1 MIKLGIVMD
10 PIATINIKKDTSFA
24 MLLEAQ
30 RRGYELHYME
40 MNDLYLINGEARA
53 RTRTLSVEQNYDK
66 WYEFKSEQDLPL
78 ADLDVILMRKDPPFD
93 TEFIYATYILERAEE
108 KGTLIVNKPQSL
120 RDCNEKLYTAWFSD
134 LTPETL
140 VTRNKAQLKAF
151 WQKHGDIIMKP
162 LDGMGGAS
170 IFRVKESDPN
180 IGVIAET
187 LTELGS
193 RYCMAQNYL
202 PAIKDGDKRVLV
214 VDGEPVPYCL
224 ARIPQGGETRGNL
237 AAGGRGEPRPLTESD
252 WEIARQAEI
261 TEGAAA
267 QDWLTTAMKR
277 LTPELRDVGRQG
289 GNWWR
294 ECHVGFLSGILNPKN
309 SLFYASLFSLG
320 FERGTSFGVQLG
332 YGVWMFCAVL
342 IWDLCIA
349 RAAGH
354 PPVVRRFM
362 AHVRKVERVTGVV
375 LLGIAAGI
383 VGAR

>member
-10 PIATINIKKDTSFA
+10 PIAHINIKKDSSFA

-40 MNDLYLINGEARA
+40 MADLYLNNGEARA
-53 RTRTLSVEQNYDK
+53 RTRLLSVEQNYDK
-66 WYEFKSEQDLPL
+66 WYEFGSEQDIAL
-78 ADLDVILMRKDPPFD
+78 ADLNVVLMRKDPPFD

-120 RDCNEKLYTAWFSD
+120 RDCNEKLFTAWFAD

-151 WQKHGDIIMKP
+151 WQQHGDIIMKP

-170 IFRVKESDPN
+170 IFRVKQDDPN

-187 LTELGS
+187 LTELGT

-237 AAGGRGEPRPLTESD
+237 AAGGRGEPRPLTDSD
-252 WEIARQAEI
+252 WEIARRVGPTLKAKGLIFVGLDIIGDRLTEINVTSPTCIREIEAEFPVSI
-261 TEGAAA
+261 TGMLFDAIE
-267 QDWLTTAMKR
+267 KR
-277 LTPELRDVGRQG
+277 L
-289 GNWWR
+289 
-294 ECHVGFLSGILNPKN
+294 
-309 SLFYASLFSLG
+309 
-320 FERGTSFGVQLG
+320 
-332 YGVWMFCAVL
+332 
-342 IWDLCIA
+342 
-349 RAAGH
+349 
-354 PPVVRRFM
+354 
-362 AHVRKVERVTGVV
+362 AH
-375 LLGIAAGI
+375 
-383 VGAR
+383 

>member
-10 PIATINIKKDTSFA
+10 PIAHINIKKDSSFA

-40 MNDLYLINGEARA
+40 MADLYLNNGEARA
-53 RTRTLSVEQNYDK
+53 RTRLLSIEQNYDK
-66 WYEFKSEQDLPL
+66 WYEFGTEQDIAL
-78 ADLDVILMRKDPPFD
+78 ADLNVVLMRKDPPFD

-120 RDCNEKLYTAWFSD
+120 RDCNEKLFTAWFAD

-151 WQKHGDIIMKP
+151 WQQHGDIIMKP

-170 IFRVKESDPN
+170 IFRVKQDDPN

-252 WEIARQAEI
+252 WEIARRVGPTLKAKGLIFVGLDIIGDRLTEINVTSPTCIREIEAEFPVSI
-261 TEGAAA
+261 TGMLFDAIE
-267 QDWLTTAMKR
+267 KR
-277 LTPELRDVGRQG
+277 LA
-289 GNWWR
+289 N
-294 ECHVGFLSGILNPKN
+294 
-309 SLFYASLFSLG
+309 
-320 FERGTSFGVQLG
+320 
-332 YGVWMFCAVL
+332 
-342 IWDLCIA
+342 
-349 RAAGH
+349 
-354 PPVVRRFM
+354 
-362 AHVRKVERVTGVV
+362 
-375 LLGIAAGI
+375 
-383 VGAR
+383 